1 MSLCI
6 NPLCQ
11 KPENPD
17 NTLFCFGCGSEL
29 LLEGRFRVTKELG
42 GGGFGKTYEV
52 YEARSNTNKV
62 LKVLINNHPKAVELF
77 QREAEVLKSLN
88 HPGIPRVESDSYFVY
103 FSRGSTQTFG
113 FTTPLNGGNLR
124 TGVGSPLHC
133 LIMEKIEGLD
143 LWEYIRQREQRPINQ
158 KLAIQWLYE
167 IVEILQQVHS
177 QNFFHRDI
185 KPSNI
190 MLRPNGRLALIDF
203 GSARQV
209 TETYIAKQV
218 QGQVTGIM
226 TAGYSPSEQMHGQA
240 IQQSDFFALGRT
252 FVFLLTGREPGDFYN
267 AQTGE
272 LKWQE
277 ATLDVKPEFASLLD
291 QMMED
296 VPKLRPANTQIIS
309 QKLSEINSYRPVS
322 KPVNQ
327 LQTPIPPT
335 ILPGDYK
342 VPDNLNYAS
351 IIRRFFAYQLD
362 FIFLLIVGTF
372 ISASLSSSLGFNSDL
387 VGESIAGGWIG
398 TSGWFFGG
406 LFLFVPSL
414 SAIAK
419 FSVAINLILNWL
431 YFTVLESS
439 KLKATIG
446 KLLLGIQVADLKNEK
461 ISLMQANIRYWSKI
475 ISILILMIGFLMIM
489 FTSKKQGCHDIL
501 AKTTVIN
508 K

>member
-11 KPENPD
+11 KPEDNPD

-29 LLEGRFRVTKELG
+29 LLEGRYRVTKELG

-52 YEARSNTNKV
+52 NETRSNSNKV

-88 HPGIPRVESDSYFVY
+88 HPGIPKVESDSYFVY
-103 FSRGSTQTFG
+103 FPRSSTQ
-113 FTTPLNGGNLR
+113 
-124 TGVGSPLHC
+124 PLHC

-143 LWEYIRQREQRPINQ
+143 LWEYIRQRQQRPIDE
-158 KLAIQWLYE
+158 KLAIRWLSE
-167 IVEILQQVHS
+167 VVDILQKVHT

-203 GSARQV
+203 GSAREV

-226 TAGYSPSEQMHGQA
+226 TAGYSPPEQMHGQA
-240 IQQSDFFALGRT
+240 MQQSDFFALGRT

-277 ATLDVKPEFASLLD
+277 ATLGVKPEFASLLD
-291 QMMED
+291 QMMEH
-296 VPKLRPANTQIIS
+296 VPNLRPTNTQIIS
-309 QKLSEINSYRPVS
+309 QKLADINSYNPVIQS
-322 KPVNQ
+322 VYQ
-327 LQTPIPPT
+327 SGDIPPT
-335 ILPGDYK
+335 ILPGDYNVTGK
-342 VPDNLNYAS
+342 SQEKPQEKSKYAT
-351 IIRRFFAYQLD
+351 IVRRFCAYQID
-362 FIFLLIVGTF
+362 FIILLF
-372 ISASLSSSLGFNSDL
+372 ISTCLSVFVSSSLGFDSYFI
-387 VGESIAGGWIG
+387 GEGVAGAWFGSTGWLI
-398 TSGWFFGG
+398 GG
-406 LFLFVPSL
+406 LSLFTDA
-414 SAIAK
+414 SAIVK
-419 FSVAINLILNWL
+419 ICLMIGLITNWL

-439 KLKATIG
+439 KLQSTLG
-446 KLLLGIQVADLKNEK
+446 KSILGVKVTDLNHQK
-461 ISLMQANIRYWSKI
+461 ISFSQANIRYWGKLV
-475 ISILILMIGFLMIM
+475 SILMLMIGLIMIM
-489 FTSKKQGCHDIL
+489 FNQKRQSFHDMV
-501 AKTTVIN
+501 AKTIVIR

>member
-29 LLEGRFRVTKELG
+29 LLEGRYRVVKELG

-52 YEARSNTNKV
+52 NETRSNTNQV

-88 HPGIPRVESDSYFVY
+88 HPGIPKVESDSYFVY
-103 FSRGSTQTFG
+103 FSRSS
-113 FTTPLNGGNLR
+113 NE
-124 TGVGSPLHC
+124 PLHC
-133 LIMEKIEGLD
+133 LVMEKIEGLD
-143 LWEYIRQREQRPINQ
+143 LWEYIRQRQQRPIDE
-158 KLAIQWLYE
+158 KLAIQWLGE
-167 IVEILQQVHS
+167 VVEILQQVHS

-209 TETYIAKQV
+209 TQTYIAKQV
-218 QGQVTGIM
+218 KGQVTGII

-277 ATLDVKPEFASLLD
+277 ATLGVQPEFAALLN
-291 QMMED
+291 QMMEHIPSSR
-296 VPKLRPANTQIIS
+296 PKNTQFIL
-309 QKLSEINSYRPVS
+309 QKLTEINSYPPAS
-322 KPVNQ
+322 QPDNQ
-327 LQTPIPPT
+327 LQGNVPPT
-335 ILPGDYK
+335 ILPGDYAAK
-342 VPDNLNYAS
+342 EKNNYVS
-351 IIRRFFAYQLD
+351 FVRRFFAYQVD
-362 FIFLLIVGTF
+362 FIFLSLIGIFTGGF
-372 ISASLSSSLGFNSDL
+372 FSSSLGFDNEFTS
-387 VGESIAGGWIG
+387 ESMAGGLFG
-398 TSGWFFGG
+398 ASGWFLGG
-406 LFLFVPSL
+406 LILSAPDI
-414 SAIAK
+414 SAIAQ
-419 FSVAINLILNWL
+419 FSLVINLVLNWI
-431 YFTVLESS
+431 YFTGLESS
-439 KLKATIG
+439 KLKGTLG
-446 KLLLGIQVADLKNEK
+446 KLLLGIKVVDLNNER
-461 ISLMQANIRYWSKI
+461 ISLTQANIRYWSKLL
-475 ISILILMIGFLMIM
+475 SILVLMIGFIMTM
-489 FTSKKQGCHDIL
+489 FTSKKQGLHDML
-501 AKTTVIN
+501 AKTTVIR

>member
-29 LLEGRFRVTKELG
+29 LLEGRYRVIKELG

-52 YEARSNTNKV
+52 YEARNNTNKV

-88 HPGIPRVESDSYFVY
+88 HPGIPKVESDSYFVY
-103 FSRGSTQTFG
+103 FSRGSTQ
-113 FTTPLNGGNLR
+113 
-124 TGVGSPLHC
+124 PLHC

-143 LWEYIRQREQRPINQ
+143 LWEYIRQREKRPIDQ
-158 KLAIQWLYE
+158 KLAIQWLSE
-167 IVEILQQVHS
+167 VVEILQQVHS

-203 GSARQV
+203 GSAREV
-209 TETYIAKQV
+209 TQTYIAKQV
-218 QGQVTGIM
+218 QGQVTGII

-267 AQTGE
+267 AQSGE

-277 ATLDVKPEFASLLD
+277 ATLGVKPEFASLLD
-291 QMMED
+291 QMMENI
-296 VPKLRPANTQIIS
+296 PKMRPANTQIIS
-309 QKLSEINSYRPVS
+309 QRLTEINSYKPVS

-327 LQTPIPPT
+327 AAAIPPT
-335 ILPGDYK
+335 ILPRNHK
-342 VPDNLNYAS
+342 QIEKSNYAGL
-351 IIRRFFAYQLD
+351 IKRFFAYTID
-362 FIFLLIVGTF
+362 FIFLSLVGIF
-372 ISASLSSSLGFNSDL
+372 IGGFLSSSLGFDSDFIS
-387 VGESIAGGWIG
+387 ESIAGGLLGAW
-398 TSGWFFGG
+398 GWFIGG
-406 LFLFVPSL
+406 LFLGVPDVSL
-414 SAIAK
+414 IAK
-419 FSVAINLILNWL
+419 LSLIVNLILNWI
-431 YFTVLESS
+431 YFTGLESS
-439 KLKATIG
+439 KLKATFG
-446 KLLLGIQVADLKNEK
+446 KLLLGLKITDLNNEK
-461 ISLMQANIRYWSKI
+461 ISFMQANIRYWSKL
-475 ISILILMIGFLMIM
+475 ISILMLTIGFMIIA
-489 FTSKKQGCHDIL
+489 FTSKKQGVHDML
-501 AKTTVIN
+501 ARTTVI
-508 K
+508 KK

>member
-17 NTLFCFGCGSEL
+17 NILFCFGCGSEL
-29 LLEGRFRVTKELG
+29 LLEGRYRVMKELG

-52 YEARSNTNKV
+52 NESRSNTNKV

-77 QREAEVLKSLN
+77 QREAEVLKTLN
-88 HPGIPRVESDSYFVY
+88 HPGIPKVESDSYFVY
-103 FSRGSTQTFG
+103 FSRS
-113 FTTPLNGGNLR
+113 
-124 TGVGSPLHC
+124 SKEPLHC
-133 LIMEKIEGLD
+133 LVMEKIEGLD
-143 LWEYIRQREQRPINQ
+143 LWEYLRQRQQRPIDE
-158 KLAIQWLYE
+158 KLAIQWLSE
-167 IVEILQQVHS
+167 VVEILQQVHS

-226 TAGYSPSEQMHGQA
+226 TAGYTPSEQMHGQA

-267 AQTGE
+267 SQTGE
-272 LKWQE
+272 LKWRE

-291 QMMED
+291 QMMEH
-296 VPKLRPANTQIIS
+296 VPNQRPVNTQLIL
-309 QKLSEINSYRPVS
+309 KRVAEINSY

-327 LQTPIPPT
+327 PQISIPST
-335 ILPGDYK
+335 ILPGNDE
-342 VPDNLNYAS
+342 VTEHSNYAS
-351 IIRRFFAYQLD
+351 LIRRFLAYQID
-362 FIFLLIVGTF
+362 FIFLSLVGIF
-372 ISASLSSSLGFNSDL
+372 IGGFLSSSLGFNSQL
-387 VGESIAGGWIG
+387 IGESMAGGLFG
-398 TSGWFFGG
+398 ASGWFFGG
-406 LFLFVPSL
+406 IVLSAPDI

-419 FSVAINLILNWL
+419 FSLFINLILNWL
-431 YFTVLESS
+431 YFTGLESS
-439 KLKATIG
+439 KLKATLG
-446 KLLLGIQVADLKNEK
+446 KLLLGVKVADFNNEK
-461 ISLMQANIRYWSKI
+461 ISFMQANIRYWSKL
-475 ISILILMIGFLMIM
+475 ISILILMIGFIMIM
-489 FTSKKQGCHDIL
+489 FTSKKQGCHDML
-501 AKTTVIN
+501 AKTTVI
-508 K
+508 KK

>member
-11 KPENPD
+11 KPKNPD

-29 LLEGRFRVTKELG
+29 LLEGRYRVIKELG

-52 YEARSNTNKV
+52 KETRNNTNKV

-88 HPGIPRVESDSYFVY
+88 HPGIPKVESDSYFVY
-103 FSRGSTQTFG
+103 FSRGSKE
-113 FTTPLNGGNLR
+113 
-124 TGVGSPLHC
+124 PLHC

-143 LWEYIRQREQRPINQ
+143 LWEYIRQREKRPIDE
-158 KLAIQWLYE
+158 KLAIQWLSE
-167 IVEILQQVHS
+167 VVEILQQVHS
-177 QNFFHRDI
+177 QKFFHRDI

-203 GSARQV
+203 GSAREV

-267 AQTGE
+267 SQTGE

-277 ATLDVKPEFASLLD
+277 ATLGVKSEFAALLD
-291 QMMED
+291 QMMENI
-296 VPKLRPANTQIIS
+296 PKQRPANTQIIS
-309 QKLSEINSYRPVS
+309 QKLAEINSHKPVS

-327 LQTPIPPT
+327 PQAAIPPT
-335 ILPGDYK
+335 ILPGNYK
-342 VPDNLNYAS
+342 PTENSNYAS
-351 IIRRFFAYQLD
+351 LIKRFFAYTVD
-362 FIFLLIVGTF
+362 FIFLSLVGIFTGGF
-372 ISASLSSSLGFNSDL
+372 LSSLLGFDSEY
-387 VGESIAGGWIG
+387 VGESMAGGLLG
-398 TSGWFFGG
+398 ALGWFFGS
-406 LFLFVPSL
+406 FVLSVPDI

-419 FSVAINLILNWL
+419 ASLIINLILNWL
-431 YFTVLESS
+431 YFTGLESS
-439 KLKATIG
+439 RLKATLG
-446 KLLLGIQVADLKNEK
+446 KLLLGLKVVDLHDNQ
-461 ISLMQANIRYWSKI
+461 ISFMKANIRYWSKI
-475 ISILILMIGFLMIM
+475 ISILILMVGFIMIP
-489 FTSKKQGCHDIL
+489 FTSKKQGVHDML
-501 AKTTVIN
+501 AKTIVL
-508 K
+508 KK

>member
-29 LLEGRFRVTKELG
+29 LLEGRYRVTKELG

-52 YEARSNTNKV
+52 NEARSNTNKV

-88 HPGIPRVESDSYFVY
+88 HPGIPKVESDSYFVY
-103 FSRGSTQTFG
+103 FSRSSTE
-113 FTTPLNGGNLR
+113 
-124 TGVGSPLHC
+124 PLHC

-143 LWEYIRQREQRPINQ
+143 LWEYIRQRQQRPIDE
-158 KLAIQWLYE
+158 KLAIQWLSE
-167 IVEILQQVHS
+167 VVDILQKVHS

-203 GSARQV
+203 GSAREV
-209 TETYIAKQV
+209 TQTYIAKQV

-267 AQTGE
+267 VQTGE

-277 ATLDVKPEFASLLD
+277 GTLGVKPEFASLLD
-291 QMMED
+291 QMMENI
-296 VPKLRPANTQIIS
+296 PNFRPENTRIIS
-309 QKLSEINSYRPVS
+309 QRLTEINSHKLANQS
-322 KPVNQ
+322 VNQ
-327 LQTPIPPT
+327 QSVIPST
-335 ILPGDYK
+335 IINRQNTVKEND
-342 VPDNLNYAS
+342 NYAS
-351 IIRRFFAYQLD
+351 LIRRFFAYTIDL
-362 FIFLLIVGTF
+362 IFLLIIGTF
-372 ISASLSSSLGFNSDL
+372 VGGFLSSSLGFDNEFI
-387 VGESIAGGWIG
+387 GESIAGGWFG
-398 TSGWFFGG
+398 ASGWLLGSL
-406 LFLFVPSL
+406 LFLTPDV

-419 FSVAINLILNWL
+419 ASLIINLLINWI
-431 YFTVLESS
+431 YFTGLESS
-439 KLKATIG
+439 KLKATLG
-446 KLLLGIQVADLKNEK
+446 KLILGVKVTDLHDKQ
-461 ISLMQANIRYWSKI
+461 ISLMKANIRYWSKLV
-475 ISILILMIGFLMIM
+475 SILILMIGFIMIQ
-489 FTSKKQGCHDIL
+489 FTSKKQGLHDRL
-501 AKTTVIN
+501 AGTTVI
-508 K
+508 KK

>member
-17 NTLFCFGCGSEL
+17 NTLFCLGCGSEL
-29 LLEGRFRVTKELG
+29 LLEGRYRVTKELG

-52 YEARSNTNKV
+52 NEARSNTNKV

-88 HPGIPRVESDSYFVY
+88 HPGIPKVEPDSYFVY
-103 FSRGSTQTFG
+103 FSRSSTQ
-113 FTTPLNGGNLR
+113 
-124 TGVGSPLHC
+124 PLHC

-143 LWEYIRQREQRPINQ
+143 LWEYIRQREQRPIDQ
-158 KLAIQWLYE
+158 KLAIQWLSE
-167 IVEILQQVHS
+167 IVNILQQVHS

-226 TAGYSPSEQMHGQA
+226 TAGYTPPEQMHGQA

-272 LKWQE
+272 LKWRE

-291 QMMED
+291 KMMED
-296 VPKLRPANTQIIS
+296 MAKLRPKNNQAIQ
-309 QKLSEINSYRPVS
+309 QKLAEINNT
-322 KPVNQ
+322 KPVNSIQ
-327 LQTPIPPT
+327 KNIPPT
-335 ILPGDYK
+335 ILPDDYK
-342 VPDNLNYAS
+342 NALNSTDYNYATFV
-351 IIRRFFAYQLD
+351 RRILAYQID
-362 FIFLLIVGTF
+362 FILLLILGTF
-372 ISASLSSSLGFNSDL
+372 TGGLFGSFLGFDSYFI
-387 VGESIAGGWIG
+387 GESIIGGWIG
-398 TSGWFFGG
+398 AMGWFTGSY
-406 LFLFVPSL
+406 FLFVPTVSAVVKTSL
-414 SAIAK
+414 
-419 FSVAINLILNWL
+419 FLNLILNWL

-439 KLKATIG
+439 KLKASLG
-446 KLLLGIQVADLKNEK
+446 KFILGVKITDLNNQK
-461 ISLMQANIRYWSKI
+461 ISFKQANIRYWSKL
-475 ISILILMIGFLMIM
+475 ISCLILMYGFIMIM
-489 FTSKKQGCHDIL
+489 FTAKKQGCHDML
-501 AKTTVIN
+501 AKTTVIR

>member
-29 LLEGRFRVTKELG
+29 LLEGRYRVTKELG

-52 YEARSNTNKV
+52 NEARSNTNKV

-88 HPGIPRVESDSYFVY
+88 HSGIPKVESDSYFVY
-103 FSRGSTQTFG
+103 FSRSSTE
-113 FTTPLNGGNLR
+113 
-124 TGVGSPLHC
+124 PLHC

-143 LWEYIRQREQRPINQ
+143 LWEYIRQREQRPIDE
-158 KLAIQWLYE
+158 KLAIQWLSE
-167 IVEILQQVHS
+167 VVEILQQVHS

-267 AQTGE
+267 VQTGE

-277 ATLDVKPEFASLLD
+277 ATLGVKPEFASLLN
-291 QMMED
+291 QMMENIPSAR
-296 VPKLRPANTQIIS
+296 PKSTQIIS
-309 QKLSEINSYRPVS
+309 QRLTEINSH
-322 KPVNQ
+322 KLVNQ
-327 LQTPIPPT
+327 SVNQQAAIPPT
-335 ILPGDYK
+335 IITRQGAAK
-342 VPDNLNYAS
+342 ENSNYAS
-351 IIRRFFAYQLD
+351 LIRRFLAYQID
-362 FIFLLIVGTF
+362 FIFLLILGTF
-372 ISASLSSSLGFNSDL
+372 IGGFLSSSLGFDTDFI
-387 VGESIAGGWIG
+387 GESIAGGWIG
-398 TSGWFFGG
+398 ASGWLLGSL
-406 LFLFVPSL
+406 LFLTPNLSEIGKASL
-414 SAIAK
+414 I
-419 FSVAINLILNWL
+419 INLLINWI
-431 YFTVLESS
+431 YFTGLESS
-439 KLKATIG
+439 RLRGTLG
-446 KLLLGIQVADLKNEK
+446 KLILGVKVADLHDKQ
-461 ISLMQANIRYWSKI
+461 ISFMKANIRYWSKL
-475 ISILILMIGFLMIM
+475 ISILMLMIGFLIIP
-489 FTSKKQGCHDIL
+489 FNSKKQGIHDML
-501 AKTTVIN
+501 AGTTVIT

>member
-29 LLEGRFRVTKELG
+29 LLEGRYRVIKELG

-52 YEARSNTNKV
+52 YEARNNTNKV

-88 HPGIPRVESDSYFVY
+88 HPGIPQVESDSYFLY
-103 FSRGSTQTFG
+103 FSRSSTE
-113 FTTPLNGGNLR
+113 
-124 TGVGSPLHC
+124 PLHC

-143 LWEYIRQREQRPINQ
+143 LWEYIRQRQQRPIDQ
-158 KLAIQWLYE
+158 KLAIQWLSE
-167 IVEILQQVHS
+167 VVEILQQVHS

-203 GSARQV
+203 GSAREV

-277 ATLDVKPEFASLLD
+277 ATLGVKPEFASLLD
-291 QMMED
+291 QMMKNI
-296 VPKLRPANTQIIS
+296 PKERPANTQIIS
-309 QKLSEINSYRPVS
+309 QRLSEINSNKPVS
-322 KPVNQ
+322 KPINKPQ
-327 LQTPIPPT
+327 AAIPPT
-335 ILPGDYK
+335 ILPGNYK
-342 VPDNLNYAS
+342 PTEKSSYAS
-351 IIRRFFAYQLD
+351 LIKRFFAYTID
-362 FIFLLIVGTF
+362 FVFLSLVGIF
-372 ISASLSSSLGFNSDL
+372 ISGFLSSSLGFDEDFRS
-387 VGESIAGGWIG
+387 ESMASGLLGAW
-398 TSGWFFGG
+398 GWFLGG
-406 LFLFVPSL
+406 MALNLPNTSF
-414 SAIAK
+414 IARLCL
-419 FSVAINLILNWL
+419 ILNLILNWI
-431 YFTVLESS
+431 YFTGLESS
-439 KLKATIG
+439 QLKATFG
-446 KLLLGIQVADLKNEK
+446 KLLLGLKVTNLHDKK
-461 ISLMQANIRYWSKI
+461 ISFMQANIRYWSKI
-475 ISILILMIGFLMIM
+475 ISIFTLMIGFFIIA
-489 FTSKKQGCHDIL
+489 FTPKKQGIHDML
-501 AKTTVIN
+501 AKSIVL
-508 K
+508 KK

>member
-17 NTLFCFGCGSEL
+17 NILFCFGCGSEL
-29 LLEGRFRVTKELG
+29 LLEGHYRVMKELG

-52 YEARSNTNKV
+52 NEARSNTNKV

-88 HPGIPRVESDSYFVY
+88 HPGIPKVEPDSYFVY
-103 FSRGSTQTFG
+103 FSRSSTQ
-113 FTTPLNGGNLR
+113 
-124 TGVGSPLHC
+124 PLHC

-158 KLAIQWLYE
+158 KLAIEWLSE
-167 IVEILQQVHS
+167 IVGILQQVHS

-218 QGQVTGIM
+218 QGQVTGII

-291 QMMED
+291 QMMENI
-296 VPKLRPANTQIIS
+296 PNQRPENTQVIS
-309 QKLSEINSYRPVS
+309 QKLTEINSL

-327 LQTPIPPT
+327 PVNQPSGIPPT
-335 ILPGDYK
+335 ILPGNYG
-342 VPDNLNYAS
+342 VTENSNYAS
-351 IIRRFFAYQLD
+351 LIRRFFAYQLD
-362 FIFLLIVGTF
+362 LIFLLIIGTF
-372 ISASLSSSLGFNSDL
+372 ITGVLSSSLGLNAEL
-387 VGESIAGGWIG
+387 IGESIAGGWFG
-398 TSGWFFGG
+398 TLGWFSGTI
-406 LFLFVPSL
+406 FLFAPNL
-414 SAIAK
+414 SAIVK
-419 FSVAINLILNWL
+419 FSIIINLSLNWF
-431 YFTVLESS
+431 YFTILESS
-439 KLKATIG
+439 RLKATLG
-446 KLLLGIQVADLKNEK
+446 KLILGIKVTDLNNQQ
-461 ISLMQANIRYWSKI
+461 ISFKQANIRYWSKL
-475 ISILILMIGFLMIM
+475 ISILILMIGFIMIM
-489 FTSKKQGCHDIL
+489 FTSKKQACHDML
-501 AKTTVIN
+501 AKTTVIH

>member
-29 LLEGRFRVTKELG
+29 LLEGRYRVIKELG

-52 YEARSNTNKV
+52 NEARSNTNKV

-88 HPGIPRVESDSYFVY
+88 HPSIPKVESDSPTVY
-103 FSRGSTQTFG
+103 FSRGSTE
-113 FTTPLNGGNLR
+113 
-124 TGVGSPLHC
+124 PLHC
-133 LIMEKIEGLD
+133 LIMVKIEGLD
-143 LWEYIRQREQRPINQ
+143 LWEYIRQRENRPIDE
-158 KLAIQWLYE
+158 KLAIQWLSE
-167 IVEILQQVHS
+167 VVEILQQVHS

-272 LKWQE
+272 LKWRE
-277 ATLDVKPEFASLLD
+277 ATLGVKPEFASLLD
-291 QMMED
+291 QMMENI
-296 VPKLRPANTQIIS
+296 PKQRPANTQNIS
-309 QKLSEINSYRPVS
+309 QRLSEINSYKSVS

-327 LQTPIPPT
+327 PQAAIPPT
-335 ILPGDYK
+335 ILPGNYK
-342 VPDNLNYAS
+342 STEKSNYAS
-351 IIRRFFAYQLD
+351 LIKRFFAYTID
-362 FIFLLIVGTF
+362 FIFLSLIGVF
-372 ISASLSSSLGFNSDL
+372 IGGFLSSSLGFDSDFKY
-387 VGESIAGGWIG
+387 ESMAGGLLGAW
-398 TSGWFFGG
+398 GWFIGG
-406 LFLFVPSL
+406 LFLGVPDISF
-414 SAIAK
+414 IAK
-419 FSVAINLILNWL
+419 LSIIINLILNWI
-431 YFTVLESS
+431 YFTGLESS
-439 KLKATIG
+439 KLKATLG
-446 KLLLGIQVADLKNEK
+446 KFLLGLKITDLNQDK
-461 ISLMQANIRYWSKI
+461 ISFMQANIRYWSKL
-475 ISILILMIGFLMIM
+475 ISILMLTIGFLMIA
-489 FTSKKQGCHDIL
+489 FTSKKQGIHDML
-501 AKTTVIN
+501 AKTTVL
-508 K
+508 KK

>member
-29 LLEGRFRVTKELG
+29 LLEGRYRVTKELG

-52 YEARSNTNKV
+52 NETRSNTNKV

-88 HPGIPRVESDSYFVY
+88 HPGIPKVESDSYFVY
-103 FSRGSTQTFG
+103 FSRSSTE
-113 FTTPLNGGNLR
+113 
-124 TGVGSPLHC
+124 PLHC

-143 LWEYIRQREQRPINQ
+143 LWEYIRQREQRAIDE
-158 KLAIQWLYE
+158 KLAIQWLSE
-167 IVEILQQVHS
+167 VVDILQQVHN

-267 AQTGE
+267 VQTGE
-272 LKWQE
+272 LKWRE
-277 ATLDVKPEFASLLD
+277 ATLGVKPEFASLID
-291 QMMED
+291 QMMENI
-296 VPKLRPANTQIIS
+296 PKLRPVNTQVISQRLAEIIS
-309 QKLSEINSYRPVS
+309 NKSVS
-322 KPVNQ
+322 QQANQ
-327 LQTPIPPT
+327 QAPIPPT
-335 ILPGDYK
+335 IITGQATVKEDY
-342 VPDNLNYAS
+342 NYAN
-351 IIRRFFAYQLD
+351 IIKRFLAYTIDL
-362 FIFLLIVGTF
+362 FFLLTVGIF
-372 ISASLSSSLGFNSDL
+372 VGGFLSSSLGFDSEFT
-387 VGESIAGGWIG
+387 GESMAGGFLG
-398 TSGWFFGG
+398 AFGWFIGS
-406 LFLFVPSL
+406 LFLSVPDI

-419 FSVAINLILNWL
+419 ASLIINLTFNWL
-431 YFTVLESS
+431 YFTGLESS
-439 KLKATIG
+439 RLKATFG
-446 KLLLGIQVADLKNEK
+446 KLLLGLKVVDLQDNK
-461 ISLMQANIRYWSKI
+461 ISFMKANIRYWSKI
-475 ISILILMIGFLMIM
+475 ISILMLMIGFIMIA
-489 FTSKKQGCHDIL
+489 FTSKKQGSHDML
-501 AKTTVIN
+501 AKTIVL
-508 K
+508 KK

>member
-17 NTLFCFGCGSEL
+17 NSLFCFGCGSEL
-29 LLEGRFRVTKELG
+29 LLEGRYRVTKELG

-52 YEARSNTNKV
+52 KETRNNTDKV

-88 HPGIPRVESDSYFVY
+88 HPGIPKVESDSYFVY
-103 FSRGSTQTFG
+103 FSRGSTQ
-113 FTTPLNGGNLR
+113 
-124 TGVGSPLHC
+124 PLHC
-133 LIMEKIEGLD
+133 LVMEKIEGLD
-143 LWEYIRQREQRPINQ
+143 LWEYIRQREKRPIDE
-158 KLAIQWLYE
+158 KLAVQWLSE

-203 GSARQV
+203 GSAREV

-218 QGQVTGIM
+218 QGQVTGII
-226 TAGYSPSEQMHGQA
+226 TAGYSPYEQMRGQA

-277 ATLDVKPEFASLLD
+277 ATLGVKPEFASLLD
-291 QMMED
+291 QMMEN
-296 VPKLRPANTQIIS
+296 VPKERPANTQIIS

-322 KPVNQ
+322 KPVKPSGN
-327 LQTPIPPT
+327 IPPT

-342 VPDNLNYAS
+342 AKENSNYAS
-351 IIRRFFAYQLD
+351 LIKRFFAYTID
-362 FIFLLIVGTF
+362 FIFLSLVGIF
-372 ISASLSSSLGFNSDL
+372 IGGFLSSSLGFDEDFNS
-387 VGESIAGGWIG
+387 ESMAGGLLGAW
-398 TSGWFFGG
+398 GWFIGG
-406 LFLFVPSL
+406 LVLSTPDNSFIAQLSL
-414 SAIAK
+414 I
-419 FSVAINLILNWL
+419 VNLILNWI
-431 YFTVLESS
+431 YFTGLESS
-439 KLKATIG
+439 NLKATFG
-446 KLLLGIQVADLKNEK
+446 KLLLGLKVTDLHEK
-461 ISLMQANIRYWSKI
+461 QISFMQANIRYWSKI
-475 ISILILMIGFLMIM
+475 ISILMFMIGFLMIP
-489 FTSKKQGCHDIL
+489 FTSKKQGVHDML
-501 AKTTVIN
+501 AKTTVLR